1 MTFATPL
8 AKKLGAKPGADV
20 LIFFTTSRRELERRF
35 ASLKKTLAPADGL
48 WIAWPK
54 KASRLETDLDFATVQ
69 QIGLDAG
76 LVDNKSAATEVRG
89 FGSRFWAQERAP
101 PIVELPPAVGPGL
114 GGSRMLGDMSPRN
127 AWKVGGLLLFVGL
140 LAFHAEAAVGSF
152 AGIEGRVVFG
162 YGGATSQLYVVS
174 PQQPTPTPLGRVPV
188 DGFSPR
194 WSPDGTRLVFVSTR
208 DGNPELYSVT
218 ANGIAEERLTENAVP
233 DLHPSWTKGGSDI
246 VFQRGTGANAEIYS
260 LDPVSGEARRLTR
273 NRRPDYDPATA
284 PAGRWLV
291 FGRSGHL
298 FKMTLAGKRLKGLTT
313 GPARDTEPAWSPSGD
328 GIVFVRSEGSESD
341 LYLVNA
347 NGRGLKRLTAAAGR
361 AESSPAWSPGG
372 DKIVF
377 RACASSPAACQLYVV
392 NAGGGGERPLVEPG
406 IDGEQPDWQALP
418 ATRSWNAD
426 TDFLLAPNNRNP
438 SPDAWGETTWSYL
451 YSDSFAHDPTTYH
464 QFSKYEITDAN
475 RQSWVL
481 PGFVNLVV
489 ATAVSPQMLV
499 LHPWGGRVQGYG
511 RNAVLGWRSPID
523 GRVTVT
529 GTIQLPSLNECAV
542 GSGALWSIDKGA
554 TVLQS
559 GALPAAGSASFD
571 VTVDVSPGESIS
583 FVWDAGWDGNCDSG
597 LLDLTVAQ
605 S

>member
-1 MTFATPL
+1 
-8 AKKLGAKPGADV
+8 
-20 LIFFTTSRRELERRF
+20 
-35 ASLKKTLAPADGL
+35 
-48 WIAWPK
+48 
-54 KASRLETDLDFATVQ
+54 
-69 QIGLDAG
+69 
-76 LVDNKSAATEVRG
+76 
-89 FGSRFWAQERAP
+89 
-101 PIVELPPAVGPGL
+101 
-114 GGSRMLGDMSPRN
+114 MLGDMSRRN
-127 AWKVGGLLLFVGL
+127 ASTAAGLLLLVGL
-140 LAFHAEAAVGSF
+140 LAIPTEAAVASF
-152 AGIEGRVVFG
+152 PGLEGKAVFAH
-162 YGGATSQLYVVS
+162 GGGTPQLYIVS
-174 PQQPTPTPLGRVPV
+174 PQQPTPTPLGRTAIF
-188 DGFSPR
+188 GSSPR
-194 WSPDGTRLVFVSTR
+194 WSPDGTKLAYVSER
-208 DGNPELYSVT
+208 DGNADLYSVD
-218 ANGIAEERLTENAVP
+218 ANGINEERLTQNAVP
-233 DLHPSWTKGGSDI
+233 DLHPSWTKDGLAI
-246 VFQRGTGANAEIYS
+246 IFQRGTGANAEIYS
-260 LDPVSGEARRLTR
+260 LDPVSDVARRLTR

-284 PAGRWLV
+284 PSGRWIV

-298 FKMTLAGKRLKGLTT
+298 FKMTLAGKRLKRLTT
-313 GPARDTEPAWSPSGD
+313 GPARDTEPAWSPAGD

-341 LYLVNA
+341 LYLVNT
-347 NGRGLKRLTAAAGR
+347 NGRGLKRLTATAGR
-361 AESSPAWSPGG
+361 GESSPAWSPGG

-392 NAGGGGERPLVEPG
+392 NADGSGERPLAAPG

-426 TDFLLAPNNRNP
+426 ADFLLAPNNRNP
-438 SPDAWGETTWSYL
+438 SPDAWGDTTWSYL
-451 YSDSFAHDPTTYH
+451 YSDSFAHDPATYDL
-464 QFSKYEITDAN
+464 FSKFEITDAN

-542 GSGALWSIDKGA
+542 GSGTLWSIDKGA

-559 GALPAAGSASFD
+559 GALPAAGSASFN
-571 VTVDVSPGESIS
+571 VTVDVSPGESIY